1 MIQNKST
8 PATLEV
14 WQRGPIEGV
23 PSLLQPV
30 AHALLQTVDDVARF
44 LHGFEVE
51 KLWIRPAGMA
61 SVGFH
66 LQHMAGVVDR
76 LFTYADGQPLNG
88 DQLAF
93 LKQEGIPRP
102 GLETVED
109 HIRYLER
116 QIGYA
121 IDRLRTTDH
130 TTLTETRLLGRQ
142 KIPTTQ
148 LGLLFHAAEH
158 LQRHVGQ
165 LLVTVKWVQL
175 VN

>member
-1 MIQNKST
+1 MQNRPIS
-8 PATLEV
+8 PRPEV
-14 WQRGPIEGV
+14 WQRGPIERV
-23 PSLLQPV
+23 PPLLQPV
-30 AHALLQTVDDVARF
+30 AHALLQTVEDADRY
-44 LHGFEVE
+44 LQNVE
-51 KLWIRPAGMA
+51 DRLVWIRPAGMA

-76 LFTYADGQPLNG
+76 LFTYADGLPLNG

-93 LKQEGIPRP
+93 LKQEGMPRP

-121 IDRLRTTDH
+121 IDRLRMTEH
-130 TTLTETRLLGRQ
+130 TTLTEPRHLGRQ

-165 LLVTVKWVQL
+165 LLVTVKWVQSW
-175 VN
+175 